1 MFERRVAW
9 TSRDL
14 ALWLLAK
21 FGIGGWTL
29 GGVKSARFGPRT
41 VVDVGAGRGTPQLY
55 EAFPEAYHF
64 LVEPLSEYESDLR
77 KVLEPYRGEY
87 IFAAAGA
94 TNTRALINVESRP
107 MMSSFLART
116 NLTST
121 GKQVEKREVAV
132 KTLDT
137 LIEEYGFEPPFGLK
151 IDTEG
156 FEDQVIRGATNFL
169 RRTEFVIAEVSLA
182 ERFVDSYTLAEF
194 TELMDE
200 NDFFLWDVLGVS
212 GLRFLDV
219 TFVRRSKK
227 EPGRV
232 AGE

>member
-29 GGVKSARFGPRT
+29 GGVNKARFGPRT

-55 EAFPEAYHF
+55 KAFPDAYHL
-64 LVEPLSEYESDLR
+64 LVEPLTEYESDLR
-77 KVLEPYRGEY
+77 KALEPYRGEY
-87 IFAAAGA
+87 ILAAAGA
-94 TNTRALINVESRP
+94 TNTRAFINVESRP

-137 LIEEYGFEPPFGLK
+137 LMEEYDLEPPFGLK

-169 RRTEFVIAEVSLA
+169 RQTEFVIAEVSLA

-212 GLRFLDV
+212 GVRFLDV
-219 TFVRRSKK
+219 AFVRRSKK
-227 EPGRV
+227 EPGTV
-232 AGE
+232 AGA